1 MNVKQFSESCG
12 LCVVDIGASGGL
24 SEPFR
29 HKPNIQAIF
38 VEPDERAATELE
50 RQFPGVRLLRTA
62 LSNTNGRIPFY
73 LARDQECSSCLEP
86 NMDFLSRFPNPE
98 RFATVRR
105 LELDSATLD
114 SQMAAVGADPDF
126 IKLDVQGYE
135 SHILEGSARC
145 LTRTM
150 GAIIEVEF
158 VPLYHGQKLFPDVHL
173 TMTAAGFELYD
184 LQRSFWKRSANGRFP
199 MARGQCLFGNALYLK
214 SPETIVKM
222 YGDDPN
228 KLYNAARLY
237 HLFGYGDLL
246 EVISDLLE
254 HEAPSVAAHARKL
267 ASDLIHEETTPVS
280 FLRKKMHGA
289 IVRLER
295 LCRRLRKRLLLTDH
309 FAQNDA
315 DLGNTITRP

>member
-1 MNVKQFSESCG
+1 MNANEISQTRE
-12 LCVVDIGASGGL
+12 LCVIDVGASGGL

-29 HKPNIQAIF
+29 GKPNIQAVF

-50 RQFPGVRLLRTA
+50 RRFPGVRLLRRA
-62 LSNTNGRIPFY
+62 LSNENGRVPFY

-86 NMDFLSRFPNPE
+86 NMALLSRFPNPE
-98 RFATVRR
+98 RFESVRR
-105 LELDSATLD
+105 LELDAATLD
-114 SQMAAVGADPDF
+114 SQMAAIAVDPDF

-135 SHILEGSARC
+135 SQILEGGTRC
-145 LTRTM
+145 LSRSM

-158 VPLYHGQKLFPDVHL
+158 APLYCGQKLFPDVHVA
-173 TMTAAGFELYD
+173 MTAAGFELYD

-214 SPETIVKM
+214 SPETIVKT
-222 YGDDPN
+222 YGDDPH
-228 KLYNAARLY
+228 KLSKAARLY

-246 EVISDLLE
+246 EVISGLLE
-254 HEAPSVAAHARKL
+254 RSEPSVAEEARIF
-267 ASDLIHEETTPVS
+267 ANDLIHAEATPVS

-295 LCRRLRKRLLLTDH
+295 LCRHLRNRLLLTDH
-309 FAQNDA
+309 FGQNDPE
-315 DLGNTITRP
+315 LGNTIKRP

>member
-1 MNVKQFSESCG
+1 MNANQISESCG
-12 LCVVDIGASGGL
+12 LCVIDIGASGGL
-24 SEPFR
+24 SEPFT

-50 RQFPGVRLLRTA
+50 RQFPGIRLLRTA
-62 LSNTNGRIPFY
+62 LSNANGRIPFY

-86 NMDFLSRFPNPE
+86 NMAFLSRFPNSE
-98 RFATVRR
+98 RFETVRR
-105 LELDSATLD
+105 LELDAATLD
-114 SQMAAVGADPDF
+114 SQMATLGADPDF

-158 VPLYHGQKLFPDVHL
+158 VPLYHGQKLFPEVHVR
-173 TMTAAGFELYD
+173 MTAAGFELYD
-184 LQRSFWKRSANGRFP
+184 VQRSFWKRSANGRFP

-214 SPETIVKM
+214 SPETIVSL
-222 YGDDPN
+222 YGDEPN
-228 KLYNAARLY
+228 KLSKAARLY

-246 EVISDLLE
+246 EVISGLLE
-254 HEAPSVAAHARKL
+254 HKEPSVAANARIL
-267 ASDLIHEETTPVS
+267 ASDLIHAETTPVS

-295 LCRRLRKRLLLTDH
+295 LCRNIRSRLLLIDR

-315 DLGNTITRP
+315 DLGNTITRS